1 MNKRLKYPIK
11 LNLQKHSLLVLNN
24 DSTKSFKTQKIY
36 SPQNSVNTSSCKSIP
51 NLPKIEL
58 DTQLSDVFPQW
69 LLGRQDF
76 QDALSTHSSDLNPA
90 TICRKPHYQRDSL
103 EARALKAWTKEC
115 LFFQHLT
122 ERTANEVRKKLRTLN
137 FNKGDTIFKQNDPG
151 DCLYLV
157 AKGLVEVYKDGVGFV
172 DIIGPKNTIG
182 EGALENNCL
191 RNATL
196 IAKTPVSLLVLKN
209 DDYNDIV
216 RRQKHKERFDMIEYL
231 KSMPF
236 FCTFYGSK
244 LERIA
249 WNLFPMQY
257 KKNQIIYSIN
267 DDPMNFYIIR
277 QGSVKMEKTV
287 SLKLKSRMPCGYKSE
302 KFFVRERTYLQVLR
316 ECSAE
321 DFFGEEEIVK
331 GIGRGCKVVCTSDD
345 TILWLLNKDVFLNV
359 FSEKDVE
366 NMAGMHAERPTSTF
380 LKKKLRSDF
389 MGQVNRL
396 KAILDATHPSPLNF
410 GREEPNK
417 KDNLIKSFRNQHE
430 SVINSQLL
438 EEKILIEQSAM

>member
-1 MNKRLKYPIK
+1 MKKRLKQPIK
-11 LNLQKHSLLVLNN
+11 LNLQKHPLLVLNN
-24 DSTKSFKTQKIY
+24 DSTKSIRTKKIY
-36 SPQNSVNTSSCKSIP
+36 SPQNSVNTSSCRSIP
-51 NLPKIEL
+51 NLPKIES
-58 DTQLSDVFPQW
+58 DQEFSDVFPQW
-69 LLGRQDF
+69 LLSRQDF
-76 QDALSTHSSDLNPA
+76 QDSLSVHSSDLNPA

-103 EARALKAWTKEC
+103 EVRALKAWTKEC

-122 ERTANEVRKKLRTLN
+122 ERTANEVRKKLRTIN
-137 FNKGDTIFKQNDPG
+137 INKGDTIFKQNDPG

-157 AKGLVEVYKDGVGFV
+157 AKGLVEVYKNGIEFI

-231 KSMPF
+231 KSIPL

-267 DDPMNFYIIR
+267 DEPMNFYIIR
-277 QGSVKMEKTV
+277 QGSIKMEKTV

-302 KFFVRERTYLQVLR
+302 KFFIRERTYLKVLR
-316 ECSAE
+316 ECFNG

-331 GIGRGCKVVCTSDD
+331 GIIRSCKVVCTSDD
-345 TILWLLNKDVFLNV
+345 TILWLLNKDLFLSV
-359 FSEKDVE
+359 FSEKDIE
-366 NMAGMHAERPTSTF
+366 NMAGMHAERPTSKV
-380 LKKKLRSDF
+380 LKNKLRSDF
-389 MGQVNRL
+389 MGHMNRF
-396 KAILDATHPSPLNF
+396 KAILDATNPSPLNI

-417 KDNLIKSFRNQHE
+417 KDNLIRSFRNQH
-430 SVINSQLL
+430 VNMINNQLL
-438 EEKILIEQSAM
+438 EEKILIEQSIL

>member
-1 MNKRLKYPIK
+1 MNKGLKHPLK
-11 LNLQKHSLLVLNN
+11 LNLQKHPLLVLNI
-24 DSTKSFKTQKIY
+24 DSTKSIRTQKIY
-36 SPQNSVNTSSCKSIP
+36 SPQNSVNTSTCRSIP
-51 NLPKIEL
+51 SLPKIEF
-58 DTQLSDVFPQW
+58 DPKLSDVFPQW

-76 QDALSTHSSDLNPA
+76 QDALSAHSSDLNPA

-103 EARALKAWTKEC
+103 EVRALKAWTQEC
-115 LFFQHLT
+115 FFFQHLT

-151 DCLYLV
+151 DCFYIV
-157 AKGLVEVYKDGVGFV
+157 AKGLVEVYKDGIEFI

-182 EGALENNCL
+182 ECALENNCL
-191 RNATL
+191 RSATL
-196 IAKTPVSLLVLKN
+196 IAKTPVSLLFLKN

-216 RRQKHKERFDMIEYL
+216 HRQKHKERLDMIEYL
-231 KSMPF
+231 KSIPF

-267 DDPMNFYIIR
+267 DEPMNFYIIR
-277 QGSVKMEKTV
+277 KGSVKMEKTV
-287 SLKLKSRMPCGYKSE
+287 SLKLKSRMPCGYKSQ

-316 ECSAE
+316 ECSNGE
-321 DFFGEEEIVK
+321 FFGEEEIVK
-331 GIGRGCKVVCTSDD
+331 GIGRGCKVVCANDD
-345 TILWLLNKDVFLNV
+345 TILWLLNKDLFLSI
-359 FSEKDVE
+359 FSENDIE
-366 NMAGMHAERPTSTF
+366 NMAKMYAERPTSKF

-389 MGQVNRL
+389 MGHVNRF
-396 KAILDATHPSPLNF
+396 KAILDATHPSPLSI

-417 KDNLIKSFRNQHE
+417 KGNLIKSFKNQHDNM
-430 SVINSQLL
+430 INSQLL
-438 EEKILIEQSAM
+438 EEKIVIE